1 MTRLDFTQPP
11 FDVLSSSERESLKK
25 QTQIR
30 YLAKDEALSAE
41 DCNYFYVV
49 LKGCIQ
55 QSLAGDELHDFAA
68 TNFSNDWFD
77 ARKQPVDDGHYL
89 PSSNL
94 AVTSNILSNTS
105 DTESSSIK
113 DSYYNNSNFNHNN
126 DSNSDN
132 LNTYLY
138 RAIEDSLLLQVEPQ
152 AIDRLSVQNRH
163 IRKLLN
169 GELAERMQ
177 AYSERGQT
185 NLSPLNPPRSLE
197 NFSSGT
203 QAESQQL
210 MLQPVTAIR
219 MLDVHTISE
228 TATLFEAATT
238 MTQAGLKHV
247 LVKRSPTLERHP
259 TRAHQSNL
267 GMLTDADICRAVSE
281 RVDMA
286 TALCRD
292 YAKFKL
298 HTICHKQDISEALL
312 TMIRHRVHRLPVLDE
327 NEEVI
332 GVLSQSDI
340 LAFLSHHS
348 QLVTIEIEQADS
360 ISSLKRPVEHI
371 GQYIRAQ
378 HNNGIKIGVIS
389 RIVQALNAHVFA
401 KLWRLIVPDMVYEN
415 TCIIVMGS
423 EGRGEQ
429 IMRTDQDNALII
441 RNGFNDPKLA
451 DYAETFNHALAEMGY
466 PLCEGNI
473 MMTNPI
479 WRQPLSRFKAEIST
493 WFGQK
498 EPEHAIWLSALLDA
512 SYVCGDDRLL
522 EGLRKHLQVA
532 HRSADP
538 MYVRSFAKAALQFGE
553 VNQWWKK
560 FVPIIGKPMEQD
572 IDLKKAGIFPLVHG
586 IRALSLENDIFE
598 VTSTKARLQQLANIG
613 VLTPKRA
620 ETLNEAL
627 EFFMARRLDIAL
639 ATDDKLARKVD
650 PSTLSAL
657 ERDLLKECLNLVK
670 GFKNEL
676 RQRYQ
681 LEII

>member
-11 FDVLSSSERESLKK
+11 FDVLSSSERESIKK

-30 YLAKDEALSAE
+30 YLAKNEALTAE
-41 DCNYFYVV
+41 DNNYFYVV
-49 LKGCIQ
+49 LKGRIQ
-55 QSLAGDELHDFAA
+55 QTLNGEELHDFAA

-77 ARKQPVDDGHYL
+77 ARKQPTNEFN
-89 PSSNL
+89 S
-94 AVTSNILSNTS
+94 I
-105 DTESSSIK
+105 SSINQIISE
-113 DSYYNNSNFNHNN
+113 DAATLSQHQPHNA
-126 DSNSDN
+126 
-132 LNTYLY
+132 YQY
-138 RAIEDSLLLQVEPQ
+138 QYHAVEDSLLLQVNSE
-152 AIDRLSVQNRH
+152 AIDKLSVQNRH
-163 IRKLLN
+163 IRKLLS

-177 AYSERGQT
+177 AYSERSQSST
-185 NLSPLNPPRSLE
+185 AAQHLNYSL
-197 NFSSGT
+197 NQSIVGN

-219 MLDVHTISE
+219 MLEVHTISE
-228 TATLFEAATT
+228 TATLFEAAMT
-238 MTQAGLKHV
+238 MTKAGLKHV
-247 LVKRSPTLERHP
+247 LVKRTPTIERHP
-259 TRAHQSNL
+259 TRSHQSNL
-267 GMLTDADICRAVSE
+267 GILTDADICRAVSE
-281 RVDMA
+281 QVDMS

-298 HTICHKQDISEALL
+298 HTISHQQDISEALL
-312 TMIRHRVHRLPVLDE
+312 TMIRYRVHRLPVLDE

-332 GVLSQSDI
+332 GVLGQSDL

-348 QLVTIEIEQADS
+348 QLLSLQIEQANS
-360 ISSLKRPVEHI
+360 IEGLKQPVESI
-371 GQYIRAQ
+371 GQYIRTQ

-441 RNGFNDPKLA
+441 RNGFSDPNLA
-451 DYAETFNHALAEMGY
+451 DYAETFNQTLADMGY

-473 MMTNPI
+473 MMTNPL
-479 WRQPLSRFKAEIST
+479 WRQPLNRFKSEVST
-493 WFGQK
+493 WFSQK
-498 EPEHAIWLSALLDA
+498 EPEHAIWLSSLLDA
-512 SYVCGDDRLL
+512 SYVCGDERLL
-522 EGLRKHLQVA
+522 EGLRKHLQIA

-538 MYVRSFAKAALQFGE
+538 MFVRSFAQAALQFGE
-553 VNQWWKK
+553 INQWWKK
-560 FVPIIGKPMEQD
+560 FVPLIGKPMPQD

-586 IRALSLENDIFE
+586 IRALALENDIFE
-598 VTSTKARLQQLANIG
+598 ATSTKDRLQQLAHLG
-613 VLTPKRA
+613 VITPKRA

-639 ATDDKLARKVD
+639 ATDNKLAREVD
-650 PSTLSAL
+650 PAMLSAL
-657 ERDLLKECLNLVK
+657 ERDLLKECLNVVK
-670 GFKNEL
+670 SFKNEL

-681 LEII
+681 LDIA

>member
-11 FDVLSSSERESLKK
+11 FDVLSSSERESIKK

-30 YLAKDEALSAE
+30 YLAKNEALTAE
-41 DCNYFYVV
+41 DHNYFYVV
-49 LKGCIQ
+49 LKGRIQ
-55 QSLAGDELHDFAA
+55 QTLNGEELHDFAA

-77 ARKQPVDDGHYL
+77 ARKQPTNEFN
-89 PSSNL
+89 S
-94 AVTSNILSNTS
+94 I
-105 DTESSSIK
+105 SSI
-113 DSYYNNSNFNHNN
+113 DQINSEAAATLSLHQPHNA
-126 DSNSDN
+126 
-132 LNTYLY
+132 YQY
-138 RAIEDSLLLQVEPQ
+138 QYHAVEDSLLLQVNSE
-152 AIDRLSVQNRH
+152 AIDKLSVQNRH
-163 IRKLLN
+163 IRKLLS

-177 AYSERGQT
+177 AYSERSQSST
-185 NLSPLNPPRSLE
+185 AAQHLNYSL
-197 NFSSGT
+197 NQSIVGN

-219 MLDVHTISE
+219 MLEVHTISE
-228 TATLFEAATT
+228 TATLFEAAMT
-238 MTQAGLKHV
+238 MTKAGLKHV
-247 LVKRSPTLERHP
+247 LVKRTPTIERHP
-259 TRAHQSNL
+259 TRSHQSNL
-267 GMLTDADICRAVSE
+267 GILTDADICRAVSE
-281 RVDMA
+281 QVDMS

-298 HTICHKQDISEALL
+298 HTISHQQDISEALL
-312 TMIRHRVHRLPVLDE
+312 TMIRYRVHRLPVLDE

-332 GVLSQSDI
+332 GVLGQSDL

-348 QLVTIEIEQADS
+348 QLLSLQIEQANS
-360 ISSLKRPVEHI
+360 IEGLKQPVESI
-371 GQYIRAQ
+371 GQYIRTQ

-441 RNGFNDPKLA
+441 RNGFSDPNLA
-451 DYAETFNHALAEMGY
+451 DYAETFNQTLADMGY

-473 MMTNPI
+473 MMTNPL
-479 WRQPLSRFKAEIST
+479 WRQPLNRFKSEVST
-493 WFGQK
+493 WFSQK
-498 EPEHAIWLSALLDA
+498 EPEHAIWLSSLLDA
-512 SYVCGDDRLL
+512 SYVCGDERLL
-522 EGLRKHLQVA
+522 EGLRKHLQIA

-538 MYVRSFAKAALQFGE
+538 MFVRSFAQAALQFGE
-553 VNQWWKK
+553 INQWWKK
-560 FVPIIGKPMEQD
+560 FVPLIGKPMPQD

-586 IRALSLENDIFE
+586 IRALALENDIFE
-598 VTSTKARLQQLANIG
+598 ATSTKDRLQQLARLG
-613 VLTPKRA
+613 VITPKRA

-639 ATDDKLARKVD
+639 ATDNKLAREVD
-650 PSTLSAL
+650 PAMLSAL
-657 ERDLLKECLNLVK
+657 ERDLLKECLNVVK
-670 GFKNEL
+670 SFKNEL

-681 LEII
+681 LDIA

>member
-11 FDVLSSSERESLKK
+11 FDVLSSSERESIKK

-30 YLAKDEALSAE
+30 YLAKNEALTAE
-41 DCNYFYVV
+41 DHNYFYVV

-55 QSLAGDELHDFAA
+55 QTLNGEELHDFAA

-77 ARKQPVDDGHYL
+77 ARKQPTNEFNSISPIDQINSEAAATLSQHQPHNAYAYQYQYH
-89 PSSNL
+89 
-94 AVTSNILSNTS
+94 AV
-105 DTESSSIK
+105 
-113 DSYYNNSNFNHNN
+113 
-126 DSNSDN
+126 
-132 LNTYLY
+132 
-138 RAIEDSLLLQVEPQ
+138 EDSLLLQVNSE
-152 AIDRLSVQNRH
+152 AIDKLSVQNRH
-163 IRKLLN
+163 IRKLLS

-177 AYSERGQT
+177 AYSERSQSST
-185 NLSPLNPPRSLE
+185 AAQHLNYSL
-197 NFSSGT
+197 NQSIVGN

-219 MLDVHTISE
+219 MLEVHTISE
-228 TATLFEAATT
+228 TATLFEAAMT
-238 MTQAGLKHV
+238 MTKAGLKHV
-247 LVKRSPTLERHP
+247 LVKRTPTIERHP
-259 TRAHQSNL
+259 TRSHQSNL
-267 GMLTDADICRAVSE
+267 GILTDADICRAVSE
-281 RVDMA
+281 QVDMS

-298 HTICHKQDISEALL
+298 HTISHQQDISEALL
-312 TMIRHRVHRLPVLDE
+312 TMIRYRVHRLPVLDE

-332 GVLSQSDI
+332 GVLGQSDL

-348 QLVTIEIEQADS
+348 QLLSLQIEQANS
-360 ISSLKRPVEHI
+360 IEGLKQPVESI
-371 GQYIRAQ
+371 GQYIRTQ

-441 RNGFNDPKLA
+441 RNGFSDPNLA
-451 DYAETFNHALAEMGY
+451 DYAETFNQTLADMGY

-473 MMTNPI
+473 MMTNPL
-479 WRQPLSRFKAEIST
+479 WRQPLNRFKSEVST
-493 WFGQK
+493 WFSQK
-498 EPEHAIWLSALLDA
+498 EPEHAIWLSSLLDA
-512 SYVCGDDRLL
+512 SYVCGDERLL
-522 EGLRKHLQVA
+522 EGLRKHLQIA

-538 MYVRSFAKAALQFGE
+538 MFVRSFAQAALQFGE
-553 VNQWWKK
+553 INQWWKK
-560 FVPIIGKPMEQD
+560 FVPLIGKPMPQD

-586 IRALSLENDIFE
+586 IRALALENDIFE
-598 VTSTKARLQQLANIG
+598 ATSTKDRLQQLAHLG
-613 VLTPKRA
+613 VITPKRA

-639 ATDDKLARKVD
+639 ATDNKLAREVD
-650 PSTLSAL
+650 PAMLSAL
-657 ERDLLKECLNLVK
+657 ERDLLKECLNVVK
-670 GFKNEL
+670 SFKNEL

-681 LEII
+681 LDIA

>member
-11 FDVLSSSERESLKK
+11 FDVLSSSERESIKK

-30 YLAKDEALSAE
+30 YLAKNEALTAE
-41 DCNYFYVV
+41 DHNYFYVV
-49 LKGCIQ
+49 LKGRIQ
-55 QSLAGDELHDFAA
+55 QTLNGEELHDFAA

-77 ARKQPVDDGHYL
+77 ARKQPTNEFN
-89 PSSNL
+89 S
-94 AVTSNILSNTS
+94 I
-105 DTESSSIK
+105 SSI
-113 DSYYNNSNFNHNN
+113 DQINSEAAATLSLHQPHNA
-126 DSNSDN
+126 
-132 LNTYLY
+132 YQY
-138 RAIEDSLLLQVEPQ
+138 QYHAVEDSLLLQVNSE
-152 AIDRLSVQNRH
+152 AIDKLSVQNRH
-163 IRKLLN
+163 IRKLLS

-177 AYSERGQT
+177 AYSERSQSST
-185 NLSPLNPPRSLE
+185 AAQHLNYSL
-197 NFSSGT
+197 NQSIVGN

-219 MLDVHTISE
+219 MLEVHTISE
-228 TATLFEAATT
+228 TATLFEAAMT
-238 MTQAGLKHV
+238 MTKAGLKHV
-247 LVKRSPTLERHP
+247 LVKRTPTIERHP
-259 TRAHQSNL
+259 TRSHQSNL
-267 GMLTDADICRAVSE
+267 GILTDADICRAVSE
-281 RVDMA
+281 QVDMS

-298 HTICHKQDISEALL
+298 HTISHQQDISEALL
-312 TMIRHRVHRLPVLDE
+312 TMIRYRVHRLPVLDE

-332 GVLSQSDI
+332 GVLGQSDL

-348 QLVTIEIEQADS
+348 QLLSLQIEQANS
-360 ISSLKRPVEHI
+360 IEGLKQPVESI
-371 GQYIRAQ
+371 GQYIRTQ

-441 RNGFNDPKLA
+441 RNGFSDPNLA
-451 DYAETFNHALAEMGY
+451 DYAETFNQTLADMGY

-473 MMTNPI
+473 MMTNPL
-479 WRQPLSRFKAEIST
+479 WRQPLNRFKSEVST
-493 WFGQK
+493 WFSQK
-498 EPEHAIWLSALLDA
+498 EPEHAIWLSSLLDA
-512 SYVCGDDRLL
+512 SYVCGDERLL
-522 EGLRKHLQVA
+522 EGLRKHLQIA

-538 MYVRSFAKAALQFGE
+538 MFVRSFAQAALQFGE
-553 VNQWWKK
+553 INQWWKK
-560 FVPIIGKPMEQD
+560 FVPLIGKPMPQD

-586 IRALSLENDIFE
+586 IRALALENDIFE
-598 VTSTKARLQQLANIG
+598 ATSTKDRLQQLAQLG
-613 VLTPKRA
+613 VITPKRA

-639 ATDDKLARKVD
+639 ATDNKLAREVD
-650 PSTLSAL
+650 PAMLSAL
-657 ERDLLKECLNLVK
+657 ERDLLKECLNVVK
-670 GFKNEL
+670 SFKNEL

-681 LEII
+681 LDIA

>member
-11 FDVLSSSERESLKK
+11 FDVLSSSERESIKK

-30 YLAKDEALSAE
+30 YLAKNEALTAE
-41 DCNYFYVV
+41 DHNYFYVV
-49 LKGCIQ
+49 LKGRIQ
-55 QSLAGDELHDFAA
+55 QTLNGEELHDFAA

-77 ARKQPVDDGHYL
+77 ARKQPTNEFN
-89 PSSNL
+89 S
-94 AVTSNILSNTS
+94 I
-105 DTESSSIK
+105 SSI
-113 DSYYNNSNFNHNN
+113 DQINSEAAATLSLHQPHNA
-126 DSNSDN
+126 
-132 LNTYLY
+132 YQY
-138 RAIEDSLLLQVEPQ
+138 QYHAVEDSLLLQVNSE
-152 AIDRLSVQNRH
+152 AIDKLSVQNRH
-163 IRKLLN
+163 IRKLLS

-177 AYSERGQT
+177 AYSERSQSST
-185 NLSPLNPPRSLE
+185 AAQHLNYSL
-197 NFSSGT
+197 NQSIVGN

-219 MLDVHTISE
+219 MLEVHTISE
-228 TATLFEAATT
+228 TATLFEAAMT
-238 MTQAGLKHV
+238 MTKAGLKHV
-247 LVKRSPTLERHP
+247 LVKRTPTIERHP
-259 TRAHQSNL
+259 TRSHQSNL
-267 GMLTDADICRAVSE
+267 GILTDADICRAVSE
-281 RVDMA
+281 QVDMS

-298 HTICHKQDISEALL
+298 HTISHQQDISEALL
-312 TMIRHRVHRLPVLDE
+312 TMIRYRVHRLPVLDE

-332 GVLSQSDI
+332 GVLGQSDL

-348 QLVTIEIEQADS
+348 QLLSLQIEQANS
-360 ISSLKRPVEHI
+360 IEGLKQPVESI
-371 GQYIRAQ
+371 GQYIRTQ

-441 RNGFNDPKLA
+441 RNGFSDPNLA
-451 DYAETFNHALAEMGY
+451 DYAETFNQTLADMGY

-473 MMTNPI
+473 MMTNPL
-479 WRQPLSRFKAEIST
+479 WRQPLNRFKSEVST
-493 WFGQK
+493 WFSQK
-498 EPEHAIWLSALLDA
+498 EPEHSIWLSSLLDA
-512 SYVCGDDRLL
+512 SYVCGDERLL
-522 EGLRKHLQVA
+522 EGLRKHLQIA

-538 MYVRSFAKAALQFGE
+538 MFVRSFAQAALQFGE
-553 VNQWWKK
+553 INQWWKK
-560 FVPIIGKPMEQD
+560 FVPLIGKPMPQD

-586 IRALSLENDIFE
+586 IRALALENDIFE
-598 VTSTKARLQQLANIG
+598 ATSTKDRLQQLAQLG
-613 VLTPKRA
+613 VITPKRA

-639 ATDDKLARKVD
+639 ATDNKLAREVD
-650 PSTLSAL
+650 PAMLSAL
-657 ERDLLKECLNLVK
+657 ERDLLKECLNVVK
-670 GFKNEL
+670 SFKNEL

-681 LEII
+681 LDIA

>member
-11 FDVLSSSERESLKK
+11 FDVLSSSERESIKK

-30 YLAKDEALSAE
+30 YLAKNEALTAE
-41 DCNYFYVV
+41 DNNYFYVV
-49 LKGCIQ
+49 LKGRIQ
-55 QSLAGDELHDFAA
+55 QTLNGEELHDFAA

-77 ARKQPVDDGHYL
+77 ARKQPTNEFN
-89 PSSNL
+89 S
-94 AVTSNILSNTS
+94 I
-105 DTESSSIK
+105 SSI
-113 DSYYNNSNFNHNN
+113 DQINSEAAANLSLHQPHNAA
-126 DSNSDN
+126 
-132 LNTYLY
+132 YAY
-138 RAIEDSLLLQVEPQ
+138 RYQYHAVEDSLLLQVNSE
-152 AIDRLSVQNRH
+152 AIDKLSVQNRH
-163 IRKLLN
+163 IRKLLS

-177 AYSERGQT
+177 AYSERSQSST
-185 NLSPLNPPRSLE
+185 AAQHLNYSL
-197 NFSSGT
+197 NQSIVGN

-219 MLDVHTISE
+219 MLEVHTISE
-228 TATLFEAATT
+228 TATLFEAAMT
-238 MTQAGLKHV
+238 MTKAGLKHV
-247 LVKRSPTLERHP
+247 LVKRTPTIERHP
-259 TRAHQSNL
+259 TRSHQSNL
-267 GMLTDADICRAVSE
+267 GILTDADICRAVSE
-281 RVDMA
+281 QVDMS

-298 HTICHKQDISEALL
+298 HTISHQQDISEALL
-312 TMIRHRVHRLPVLDE
+312 TMIRYRVHRLPVLDE

-332 GVLSQSDI
+332 GVLGQSDL

-348 QLVTIEIEQADS
+348 QLLSLQIEQANS
-360 ISSLKRPVEHI
+360 IEGLKQPVESI
-371 GQYIRAQ
+371 GQYIRTQ

-441 RNGFNDPKLA
+441 RNGFSDPNLA
-451 DYAETFNHALAEMGY
+451 DYAETFNQTLADMGY

-473 MMTNPI
+473 MMTNPL
-479 WRQPLSRFKAEIST
+479 WRQPLNRFKSEVST
-493 WFGQK
+493 WFSQK
-498 EPEHAIWLSALLDA
+498 EPEHAIWLSSLLDA
-512 SYVCGDDRLL
+512 SYVCGDERLL
-522 EGLRKHLQVA
+522 EGLRKHLQIA

-538 MYVRSFAKAALQFGE
+538 MFVRSFAQAALQFGE
-553 VNQWWKK
+553 INQWWKK
-560 FVPIIGKPMEQD
+560 FVPLIGKPMPQD

-586 IRALSLENDIFE
+586 IRALALENDIFE
-598 VTSTKARLQQLANIG
+598 ATSTKDRLQQLAHLG
-613 VLTPKRA
+613 VITPKRA

-639 ATDDKLARKVD
+639 ATDNKLAREVD
-650 PSTLSAL
+650 PAMLSAL
-657 ERDLLKECLNLVK
+657 ERDLLKECLNVVK
-670 GFKNEL
+670 SFKNEL

-681 LEII
+681 LDIA

>member
-11 FDVLSSSERESLKK
+11 FDALNSSERESLKK

-30 YLAKDEALSAE
+30 YLAKNEALPVA
-41 DCNYFYVV
+41 DHDYFYVV
-49 LKGCIQ
+49 LKGRIQ
-55 QSLAGDELHDFAA
+55 QSLAGDELHDYAA

-77 ARKQPVDDGHYL
+77 ARKKPTNDSLSSLPITASVSEDDL
-89 PSSNL
+89 
-94 AVTSNILSNTS
+94 
-105 DTESSSIK
+105 D
-113 DSYYNNSNFNHNN
+113 NHNN
-126 DSNSDN
+126 GDSYLPHNSTRDYHYQA
-132 LNTYLY
+132 L
-138 RAIEDSLLLQVEPQ
+138 EDSLLLQVNSA
-152 AIDRLSVQNRH
+152 AIDKLSAQNPH
-163 IRKLLN
+163 IHKLLN

-177 AYSERGQT
+177 AYNQ
-185 NLSPLNPPRSLE
+185 RSG
-197 NFSSGT
+197 SSHSSASSYSLTSATAGN

-219 MLDVHTISE
+219 MLQVHTISE
-228 TATLFEAATT
+228 TATLFEAART

-247 LVKRSPTLERHP
+247 LVKRTPTIERHP
-259 TRAHQSNL
+259 TRSHQSNL
-267 GMLTDADICRAVSE
+267 GILTDADICRAVSE
-281 RVDMA
+281 QVDMS
-286 TALCRD
+286 TMLCRD

-298 HTICHKQDISEALL
+298 YTVSYQQDISEALL
-312 TMIRHRVHRLPVLDE
+312 TMIRHRVHRLPVLDD

-332 GVLSQSDI
+332 GVLAQSDL

-348 QLVTIEIEQADS
+348 QIITLQIENADS
-360 ISSLKRPVEHI
+360 IDALKLPVEQI
-371 GQYIRAQ
+371 GQYIRGQ

-389 RIVQALNAHVFA
+389 RIVQALNAHVFS

-441 RNGFNDPKLA
+441 RNGFSDPKLA
-451 DYAETFNHALAEMGY
+451 DYAAAFNHALADMGY
-466 PLCEGNI
+466 PLCDGNI
-473 MMTNPI
+473 MMTNPL
-479 WRQPLSRFKAEIST
+479 WRQPLNRFKSEVST
-493 WFGQK
+493 WFSQK
-498 EPEHAIWLSALLDA
+498 QPEHAIWLSSLLDA
-512 SYVCGDDRLL
+512 SYVCGDERLL
-522 EGLRKHLQVA
+522 EALRKHLQIA

-538 MYVRSFAKAALQFGE
+538 MFVRSFAKAALQFGE

-560 FVPIIGKPMEQD
+560 FAPLIGKPLPQD

-586 IRALSLENDIFE
+586 IRSLALENDIFD
-598 VTSTKARLQQLANIG
+598 VTSSKARLQQLVHAG
-613 VLTPKRA
+613 VMTHNRA

-639 ATDDKLARKVD
+639 ATDDKLARQVD

-657 ERDLLKECLNLVK
+657 ERDLLKECLNVVK
-670 GFKNEL
+670 SFKNEL

-681 LEII
+681 LEIA

>member
-30 YLAKDEALSAE
+30 YLAKNEALTAE
-41 DCNYFYVV
+41 DNNYFYVV
-49 LKGCIQ
+49 LKGRIQ
-55 QSLAGDELHDFAA
+55 QTLHGEELHDFAA

-77 ARKQPVDDGHYL
+77 ARKQPTAEL
-89 PSSNL
+89 SSL
-94 AVTSNILSNTS
+94 
-105 DTESSSIK
+105 SSSDYIA
-113 DSYYNNSNFNHNN
+113 SEISSFTSQNPE
-126 DSNSDN
+126 SDA
-132 LNTYLY
+132 Y
-138 RAIEDSLLLQVEPQ
+138 RYHAVEDSLLLQVNSE
-152 AIDRLSVQNRH
+152 AIDKLSVQNRY
-163 IRKLLN
+163 IRKLLS

-177 AYSERGQT
+177 AYSERSHSST
-185 NLSPLNPPRSLE
+185 AANLPDYSL
-197 NFSSGT
+197 SSSMTGT

-228 TATLFEAATT
+228 TATLYEAAMT
-238 MTQAGLKHV
+238 MTKAGLKHV
-247 LVKRSPTLERHP
+247 LVKRTPTIERHP

-267 GMLTDADICRAVSE
+267 GILTDADICRAVSE
-281 RVDMA
+281 QVDMG

-298 HTICHKQDISEALL
+298 HTISHQQDISEALL
-312 TMIRHRVHRLPVLDE
+312 AMIRYRVHRLPVLDE

-332 GVLSQSDI
+332 GVLGQSDL

-348 QLVTIEIEQADS
+348 QLLSLQIEQANS
-360 ISSLKRPVEHI
+360 IESLKQPVELI
-371 GQYIRAQ
+371 GQYIRTQ

-389 RIVQALNAHVFA
+389 RIVQALNAHIFA

-441 RNGFNDPKLA
+441 RNGFSDPNLA
-451 DYAETFNHALAEMGY
+451 DYAENFNQTLADMGY
-466 PLCEGNI
+466 PLCKGNI
-473 MMTNPI
+473 MMSNPL
-479 WRQPLSRFKAEIST
+479 WRQPLNRFKSEVST
-493 WFGQK
+493 WFNQK
-498 EPEHAIWLSALLDA
+498 EPEHAIWLSSLLDA
-512 SYVCGDDRLL
+512 SYVCGDERLL
-522 EGLRKHLQVA
+522 EGLRKHLQIA

-538 MYVRSFAKAALQFGE
+538 IFVRSFAQAALQFGE
-553 VNQWWKK
+553 INQWWKK
-560 FVPIIGKPMEQD
+560 FVPLIGKPMPQD

-586 IRALSLENDIFE
+586 IRALALENDIFE
-598 VTSTKARLQQLANIG
+598 ATSTKARLQQLVQLE
-613 VLTPKRA
+613 VLTHKRA

-639 ATDDKLARKVD
+639 ATDNKLAREVD
-650 PSTLSAL
+650 PAMLSAL
-657 ERDLLKECLNLVK
+657 ERDLLKECLNVVK
-670 GFKNEL
+670 SFKNEL

-681 LEII
+681 LEIT

>member
-30 YLAKDEALSAE
+30 YLAKNEVLTAE
-41 DCNYFYVV
+41 DNHYFYVV
-49 LKGCIQ
+49 LKGRIQ
-55 QSLAGDELHDFAA
+55 QTLNGDELHDFAA

-77 ARKQPVDDGHYL
+77 ARKQPVDEMGAPLYANDPATHDASEFSQEH
-89 PSSNL
+89 SS
-94 AVTSNILSNTS
+94 
-105 DTESSSIK
+105 TE
-113 DSYYNNSNFNHNN
+113 
-126 DSNSDN
+126 
-132 LNTYLY
+132 Y
-138 RAIEDSLLLQVEPQ
+138 RYHALEDSLLLQVNSE

-163 IRKLLN
+163 IRKLLS

-177 AYSERGQT
+177 AYSERSYSSG
-185 NLSPLNPPRSLE
+185 SPLYPDYSLG
-197 NFSSGT
+197 SSITGT

-210 MLQPVTAIR
+210 MLQPVIAIR

-228 TATLFEAATT
+228 TATLFEAART
-238 MTQAGLKHV
+238 MTKAGLKHV
-247 LVKRSPTLERHP
+247 LVKRTPTVERHP
-259 TRAHQSNL
+259 TRSHQSNL
-267 GMLTDADICRAVSE
+267 GILTDADICRAVSE
-281 RVDMA
+281 QIDMS

-298 HTICHKQDISEALL
+298 HTVSHQQDISEALL
-312 TMIRHRVHRLPVLDE
+312 AMIRYRVHRLPVLDE

-332 GVLSQSDI
+332 GVLGQSDL

-348 QLVTIEIEQADS
+348 QLITLQVEQANS
-360 ISSLKRPVEHI
+360 IESLKIPVEHI
-371 GQYIRAQ
+371 GQYIRTQ

-441 RNGFNDPKLA
+441 RNGFSDPNLA
-451 DYAETFNHALAEMGY
+451 DYAETFNQALAEMGY

-473 MMTNPI
+473 MMTNPL
-479 WRQPLSRFKAEIST
+479 WRQPLNRFKSEVSL
-493 WFGQK
+493 WFSQK
-498 EPEHAIWLSALLDA
+498 EPEHAIWLSSLLDA
-512 SYVCGDDRLL
+512 SYVCGDERLL
-522 EGLRKHLQVA
+522 EGLRKHLQIA

-538 MYVRSFAKAALQFGE
+538 MFVRGFAQAALQFGE

-560 FVPIIGKPMEQD
+560 FVPLIGKPMPQE

-586 IRALSLENDIFE
+586 IRALALENDILE
-598 VTSTKARLQQLANIG
+598 VTSTKARLKQLASLG
-613 VLTPKRA
+613 VITPKRA
-620 ETLNEAL
+620 ETLNETL

-639 ATDDKLARKVD
+639 ATDNKLAREVD
-650 PSTLSAL
+650 PAMLSAL
-657 ERDLLKECLNLVK
+657 ERDLLKECLNVVK
-670 GFKNEL
+670 SFKNEL

-681 LEII
+681 LDIA

>member
-11 FDVLSSSERESLKK
+11 FDVLSSSERESIKK

-30 YLAKDEALSAE
+30 YLAKNEALTAE
-41 DCNYFYVV
+41 DHNYFYVV
-49 LKGCIQ
+49 LKGRIQ
-55 QSLAGDELHDFAA
+55 QTLNGEELHDFAA

-77 ARKQPVDDGHYL
+77 ARKQPTHEFN
-89 PSSNL
+89 S
-94 AVTSNILSNTS
+94 I
-105 DTESSSIK
+105 SSI
-113 DSYYNNSNFNHNN
+113 DQINSEATATLSQHQPHNA
-126 DSNSDN
+126 
-132 LNTYLY
+132 YQY
-138 RAIEDSLLLQVEPQ
+138 QYHAVEDSLLLQVNSE
-152 AIDRLSVQNRH
+152 AIDKLSVQNRH
-163 IRKLLN
+163 IRKLLS

-177 AYSERGQT
+177 AYSERSQSST
-185 NLSPLNPPRSLE
+185 AAQHLNYSL
-197 NFSSGT
+197 NQSIVGN

-219 MLDVHTISE
+219 MLEVHTISE
-228 TATLFEAATT
+228 TATLFEAAMT
-238 MTQAGLKHV
+238 MTKAGLKHV
-247 LVKRSPTLERHP
+247 LVKRTPTIERHP
-259 TRAHQSNL
+259 TRSHQSNL
-267 GMLTDADICRAVSE
+267 GILTDADICRAVSE
-281 RVDMA
+281 QVDMS

-298 HTICHKQDISEALL
+298 HTISHQQDISEALL
-312 TMIRHRVHRLPVLDE
+312 TMIRYRVHRLPVLDE

-332 GVLSQSDI
+332 GVLGQSDL

-348 QLVTIEIEQADS
+348 QLLSLQIEQANS
-360 ISSLKRPVEHI
+360 IEGLKQPVESI
-371 GQYIRAQ
+371 GQYIRTQ

-441 RNGFNDPKLA
+441 RNGFSDPNLA
-451 DYAETFNHALAEMGY
+451 DYAETFNQTLADMGY

-473 MMTNPI
+473 MMTNPL
-479 WRQPLSRFKAEIST
+479 WRQPLNRFKSEVST
-493 WFGQK
+493 WFSQK
-498 EPEHAIWLSALLDA
+498 EPEHAIWLSSLLDA
-512 SYVCGDDRLL
+512 SYVCGDERLL
-522 EGLRKHLQVA
+522 EGLRKHLQIA

-538 MYVRSFAKAALQFGE
+538 MFVRSFAQAALQFGE
-553 VNQWWKK
+553 INQWWKK
-560 FVPIIGKPMEQD
+560 FVPLIGKPMPQD

-586 IRALSLENDIFE
+586 IRALALENDIFE
-598 VTSTKARLQQLANIG
+598 ATSTKDRLQQLAHLG
-613 VLTPKRA
+613 VITPKRA

-639 ATDDKLARKVD
+639 ATDNKLAREVD
-650 PSTLSAL
+650 PAMLSAL
-657 ERDLLKECLNLVK
+657 ERDLLKECLNVVK
-670 GFKNEL
+670 SFKNEL

-681 LEII
+681 LDIA

>member
-30 YLAKDEALSAE
+30 YLAKNEALTAE
-41 DCNYFYVV
+41 DNHYFYVV
-49 LKGCIQ
+49 LKGRIQ
-55 QSLAGDELHDFAA
+55 QTLNGDELHDFAA

-77 ARKQPVDDGHYL
+77 ARKQPVDEMGAPLYTNDPATH
-89 PSSNL
+89 
-94 AVTSNILSNTS
+94 NTS
-105 DTESSSIK
+105 ECSQEHSSSE
-113 DSYYNNSNFNHNN
+113 
-126 DSNSDN
+126 
-132 LNTYLY
+132 Y
-138 RAIEDSLLLQVEPQ
+138 RYHALEDSLLLQVNSE
-152 AIDRLSVQNRH
+152 AIDRLSVQNRY
-163 IRKLLN
+163 IRKLLS

-177 AYSERGQT
+177 AYSERSYSSG
-185 NLSPLNPPRSLE
+185 SPLYPDYSWGNSIT
-197 NFSSGT
+197 GT

-228 TATLFEAATT
+228 TATLFEAART
-238 MTQAGLKHV
+238 MTKAGLKHV
-247 LVKRSPTLERHP
+247 LVKRTPTVERHP
-259 TRAHQSNL
+259 TRSHQSNL
-267 GMLTDADICRAVSE
+267 GILTDADICRAVSE
-281 RVDMA
+281 QIDMS

-298 HTICHKQDISEALL
+298 HTVSHQQDISEALL
-312 TMIRHRVHRLPVLDE
+312 AMIRYRVHRLPVLDK

-332 GVLSQSDI
+332 GVLGQSDL

-348 QLVTIEIEQADS
+348 QLITLQVEQANS
-360 ISSLKRPVEHI
+360 IESLKIPVEHI
-371 GQYIRAQ
+371 GQYIRTQ

-441 RNGFNDPKLA
+441 RNGFSDPNLA
-451 DYAETFNHALAEMGY
+451 DYAETFNQALAEMGY

-473 MMTNPI
+473 MMTNPL
-479 WRQPLSRFKAEIST
+479 WRQPLNRFKSEVSL
-493 WFGQK
+493 WFSQK
-498 EPEHAIWLSALLDA
+498 EPEHAIWLSSLLDA
-512 SYVCGDDRLL
+512 SYVCGDERLL
-522 EGLRKHLQVA
+522 EGLRKHLQIA

-538 MYVRSFAKAALQFGE
+538 MFVRGFAQAALQFGE

-560 FVPIIGKPMEQD
+560 FVPLIGKPMPQE

-586 IRALSLENDIFE
+586 IRALALENDILE
-598 VTSTKARLQQLANIG
+598 VTSTKARLKQLASLG
-613 VLTPKRA
+613 VITPKRA
-620 ETLNEAL
+620 ETLNETL

-639 ATDDKLARKVD
+639 ATDNKLAREVD
-650 PSTLSAL
+650 PAMLSAL
-657 ERDLLKECLNLVK
+657 ERDLLKECLNVVK
-670 GFKNEL
+670 SFKNEL

-681 LEII
+681 LDIA